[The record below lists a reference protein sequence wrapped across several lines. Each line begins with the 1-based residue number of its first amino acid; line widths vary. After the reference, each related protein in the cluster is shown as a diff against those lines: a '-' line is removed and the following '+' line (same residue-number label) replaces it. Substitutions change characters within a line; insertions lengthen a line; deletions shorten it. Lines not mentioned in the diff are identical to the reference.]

1 MQEQMTE
8 VIEFGKVSPYFMEQ
22 LERNF
27 PNAKRTLK
35 FYGLLKARREITQK
49 QARDEL
55 CAIGAVP
62 TAVATCECCNREFWY
77 FCPLE
82 VCKALTGTKET

>member
-1 MQEQMTE
+1 MTG

-22 LERNF
+22 LERKF
-27 PNAKRTLK
+27 PNAKRTVK
-35 FYGLLKARREITQK
+35 FFGLLKAGQKITQK

-62 TAVATCECCNREFWY
+62 MAVATCECCNREFWY
-77 FCPLE
+77 FCPAE
-82 VCKALTGTKET
+82 VYKAFTRTKET